1 MYETM
6 TPDEL
11 DPSLVK
17 PEDFVIDGEDP
28 AKKRRILK
36 YADHAGKSQLGQPTP
51 DRNKARPRKSTSNF
65 RPVFTRFCGRNLA
78 LI

>member
-1 MYETM
+1 MPFNKRLPNQDLPMHEVM
-6 TPDEL
+6 TPEDF
-11 DPSLVK
+11 DPGLVK

-51 DRNKARPRKSTSNF
+51 DRHKA
-65 RPVFTRFCGRNLA
+65 
-78 LI
+78 